1 MEEITITQALS
12 RVKVLEKRHEKLL
25 RELRLVAVRH
35 GSKLRSPNSSYK
47 EEDFV
52 DAAKSMMQSISDI
65 YNNIL
70 FIKNAIAVSNAN
82 TKVRIAG
89 EEMTVQEAI
98 LRKQY
103 LNLRKDQIRKF
114 KELLTRARQEF
125 DEALEENS
133 DKIEN
138 LLKGDTSDPKSK
150 DQVARRKET
159 EDYINSTRQVV
170 LIDPCDLQ
178 GTLPALEK
186 DFEDFESN
194 VDYALSESNSITKIQ
209 LP

>member
-52 DAAKSMMQSISDI
+52 DTAKSMMQSISDT

-103 LNLRKDQIRKF
+103 LNLRKDQIRRF

-133 DKIEN
+133 EKIEN

-150 DQVARRKET
+150 DQVTRRKET

-170 LIDPCDLQ
+170 LVDPCDLQ
-178 GTLPALEK
+178 GTLPTLEK